1 MNKTLRKAMLSTI
14 AMLVVG
20 VMSLT
25 GVTYAWFSAAQQA
38 TVEEFN
44 VTVETAE
51 GALAISTDLSTWTSK
66 VTKPTVGVYAPV
78 STTNA
83 LASGKFVFYSAKL
96 ATDKSKINVQ
106 TAAAADLA
114 ANNEGGKKGWTEMTI
129 YFQNQG
135 ANSVTVDLMG
145 TTITSANDAIL
156 ATRIGMASWGSVVDN
171 GQVRDESFSQA
182 PTTGVI
188 YEPYALYH
196 TQNGANDSGKP
207 VVPADGTTKATYYG
221 LKGVTE
227 DMTDDK
233 AVSRKVATDISSEVT
248 TVTSTADASMQITV
262 PGRSIAKVTFY
273 IWLEGQD
280 CDCMNDVAG
289 TAFTVNLKFTNIA
302 ATTDRPAADANQ
314 TLVRGS

>member
-51 GALAISTDLSTWTSK
+51 GALAISTDLSNWTSK
-66 VTKPTVGVYAPV
+66 VTKPTIGTYAPV

-83 LASGKFVFYSAKL
+83 LASGKFAFFSANL

-106 TAAAADLA
+106 TAADADLA
-114 ANNEGGKKGWTEMTI
+114 ANSATQKGWTEITI

-135 ANSVTVDLMG
+135 GNSVTVDLMG

-156 ATRIGMASWGSVVDN
+156 ATRIGMAKWGHVIDN
-171 GQVRDESFSQA
+171 GQVQDSSFSQT
-182 PTTGVI
+182 PSTGVI

-207 VVPADGTTKATYYG
+207 VVPAEGITKATYYG

-227 DMTDDK
+227 DMTDAK
-233 AVSRKVATDISSEVT
+233 AVSRKVAVEGISSEVT
-248 TVTSTADASMQITV
+248 TVTNTADESMQITV
-262 PGRSIAKVTFY
+262 PGGSIAKVTFY

-289 TAFTVNLKFTNIA
+289 TSFTVNLKFTNIA
-302 ATTDRPAADANQ
+302 ATTDRPASDANQ
-314 TLVRGS
+314 TRGS